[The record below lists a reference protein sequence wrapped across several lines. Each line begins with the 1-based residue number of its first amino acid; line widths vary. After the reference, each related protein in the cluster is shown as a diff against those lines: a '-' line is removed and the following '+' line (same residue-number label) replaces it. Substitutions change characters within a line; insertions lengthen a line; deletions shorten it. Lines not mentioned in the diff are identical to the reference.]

1 MKAGQKSGWM
11 SGSKK
16 MLATLILV
24 VSGWSFAESAS
35 AQSLATVASVPSKS
49 WMQRTFGREDWST
62 VAKAYETPRE
72 ICRMIE
78 RSVRYTEEKADQWS
92 TSQDTWNRGR
102 GDCEDFAICIQE
114 LCRQSGLPARVHL
127 YFPAG
132 GREGHA
138 VLVGEWNGKIWF
150 SSNGSY
156 EEVKSEDEVRAR
168 VARML
173 SCKAKNLWVMRLT
186 QTDVEKYLAKNSAR
200 PLEVAAR

>member
-11 SGSKK
+11 SGSKGVF
-16 MLATLILV
+16 AALIV
-24 VSGWSFAESAS
+24 MASGLFSADDVS
-35 AQSLATVASVPSKS
+35 AQTLATVASAPSKS
-49 WMQRTFGREDWST
+49 WMQRTFGREDWSA
-62 VAKAYETPRE
+62 VAHAYDTPRE

-78 RSVRYTEEKADQWS
+78 RSIRYTTEKADQWS
-92 TSQDTWNRGR
+92 PSQDTWSRGR

-114 LCRQSGLPARVHL
+114 LCRLSGLPARVQL

-138 VLVGEWNGKIWF
+138 VLVGEWNGKMWF

-156 EEVKSEDEVRAR
+156 EEVKSEEEVRAR

-173 SCKAKNLWVMRLT
+173 SCKEKNLWVMRLS

>member
-1 MKAGQKSGWM
+1 MKAGLKSGWM
-11 SGSKK
+11 SGSKRV
-16 MLATLILV
+16 LAALIMV
-24 VSGWSFAESAS
+24 VSGWTCAESAS

-49 WMQRTFGREDWST
+49 WMQRTFGREEWST

-92 TSQDTWNRGR
+92 SPQDTWARGR
-102 GDCEDFAICIQE
+102 GDCEDFAISIQE
-114 LCRQSGLPARVHL
+114 LCRLSGLPARVHL

-173 SCKAKNLWVMRLT
+173 SCKAKNLWVMRLS